1 MFLFLLLTF
10 FNGVGQID
18 TLFWFVAP
26 EITEG
31 GRKFDE
37 PIVFRFSSLNNSSIV
52 TIDMPANNSF
62 SPITFSINANSARTI
77 DISPFI
83 SLVENKPPNLRLN
96 KGIRIRASNPISVYY
111 EAVSSHCDC
120 NPEIFTLKGQK
131 ALGKLFYTP
140 FQDTF
145 RNGGPYAY
153 SPTPYC
159 AFDIVATEDN
169 TVVTITPSKNIVGHS
184 ANITFTINLS
194 LGQTYS
200 AAATSILANQHL
212 GGSKIESNKP
222 IAVTLKDD
230 VIGFRVCADLA
241 GDQLIPIDYIG
252 RNYIIMKGFLEIPD
266 RVHVLATENNT
277 QVTINNSTVATL
289 NEGQTYVY
297 RLAEGAVFINA
308 NKNVYVMQLS
318 GFGCEIGKAILPSV
332 ECTGSKQ
339 VAFTRSTADNFYLML
354 LVESGG
360 EFNFE
365 LNNNATIINGNQ
377 FLNVPN
383 TNGKWKYVTSQFNTN
398 LIGVGT
404 NTIVTNKTNRFHLGV
419 IHGTPNNGTRFGY
432 FSDFSRF
439 EKTQALA
446 DKTVLCEG
454 ENLGLIGNTTLV
466 QGAFWTGPNGFYSTQ
481 LNPVINQITLAQQG
495 YYVLH
500 APGSECASGIDSVL
514 ITIKTA
520 LPKPILSSNGPV
532 CPFERLA
539 LYVNNKPTYPHAIE
553 WYDSK
558 GNVIGNGDSLVF
570 NPVRELDG
578 NRFSARYI
586 PIGDSYC
593 LGDTALLLHTIKNFP
608 TKPRLEGSKEFCEND
623 TIKLTNYSE
632 HDQDVLY
639 LWTGPNGLSSSQ
651 LRYWILP
658 NAQQP
663 FHNGLYT
670 LQLSYS
676 NGCKSELDTTSVLVV
691 AYPKLNLVETT
702 QNSPICEGDM
712 LLISANSSESDL
724 NYRWKSPDLNFF
736 LTQVVERE
744 NSNLTM
750 EGLYSLSVG
759 RKNCIYFDTL
769 HVQTI
774 IYPHAKADFAYTPL
788 PASRS
793 ETVFF
798 NNRSTNAL
806 TYNWDFTDGFHSSE
820 INPSHIFVEEKRFWV
835 KLIAYSPDSLCPDTV
850 VKSVDVFNKEVGVYV
865 PTAFSPNRDQV
876 NDRFRVEASG
886 VSFEI
891 QMDIYNRWGEM
902 IFTTPDAR
910 NVAWDGTFMGKEC
923 PPGVYLYIIQY
934 IDKFGNPKASKGTIS
949 IIR

>member
-1 MFLFLLLTF
+1 LLLC
-10 FNGVGQID
+10 NCIYAQID
-18 TLFWFVAP
+18 TLFWFAVP
-26 EITEG
+26 EVVEG
-31 GRKFDE
+31 GYGFDR
-37 PIVFRFSSLNNSSIV
+37 PIKLEIVSYEEATQVVIDIPANSSINAITRNV
-52 TIDMPANNSF
+52 APNSLV
-62 SPITFSINANSARTI
+62 SINLTSLI
-77 DISPFI
+77 DE
-83 SLVENKPPNLRLN
+83 LECRPPNQILN
-96 KGIRIRASNPISVYY
+96 KGLRVRATKRISAFYVLTG
-111 EAVSSHCDC
+111 SSHSFC
-120 NPEIFTLKGQK
+120 NECNAEIFTLKGKK
-131 ALGKLFYTP
+131 ALGTKFYIP
-140 FQDTF
+140 FQ
-145 RNGGPYAY
+145 NNYPNIYPNAI
-153 SPTPYC
+153 SS
-159 AFDIVATEDN
+159 FDI
-169 TVVTITPSKNIVGHS
+169 I
-184 ANITFTINLS
+184 
-194 LGQTYS
+194 
-200 AAATSILANQHL
+200 
-212 GGSKIESNKP
+212 
-222 IAVTLKDD
+222 
-230 VIGFRVCADLA
+230 
-241 GDQLIPIDYIG
+241 
-252 RNYIIMKGFLEIPD
+252 
-266 RVHVLATENNT
+266 ATENNT
-277 QVTINNSTVATL
+277 SIEIRPTQNIVGTNANNLKKIILNKGQTYTAQSSSQNQNSRPVGSKIVSDKPIAITIKDDMVSISSCQDIAGDQLFPVSSTGQEYVAIKGYLNSADLLTIVATENNTEVRFNNSPAIVL
-289 NEGQTYVY
+289 NEGQSHIFSLSSNV
-297 RLAEGAVFINA
+297 VFIKS
-308 NKNVYVMQLS
+308 NKKVYVSQLS
-318 GFGCEIGKAILPSV
+318 GIGCEASFAILPPADFSCNNNFNFV
-332 ECTGSKQ
+332 
-339 VAFTRSTADNFYLML
+339 RPSTDNFYLFII
-354 LVESGG
+354 VAANAIT
-360 EFNFE
+360 NFS
-365 LNNNATIINGNQ
+365 INGNNSPFQ
-377 FLNVPN
+377 VSDFLDVPN
-383 TNGKWKYVTSQFNTN
+383 TGGMLKYLRKQIPIGLIPSNVNCSIRNSETPFMFGFINGRSAA
-398 LIGVGT
+398 G
-404 NTIVTNKTNRFHLGV
+404 
-419 IHGTPNNGTRFGY
+419 GTRFGY

-806 TYNWDFTDGFHSSE
+806 TYSWDFTDGFHSSE